1 MESPVKTLVY
11 GYGNP
16 GRGDDGLGP
25 ALVEKI
31 QAWIV
36 ENNVLGV
43 DTDSNYQL
51 NIEDAYNIKDY
62 DIVIFADASCEDIE
76 HFIIERVKPDE
87 KTAFNTHSVSA
98 GFVLNLCNNMYG
110 KKPLVFLLHLR
121 GYDFGLKEGFSDLAD
136 STLNMAYNYLVNI
149 IATPRLSKLLESV
162 K

>member
-1 MESPVKTLVY
+1 MKSQVKTLVY

-25 ALVEKI
+25 AIAEKI
-31 QAWIV
+31 QAWV
-36 ENNVLGV
+36 AENNVPGV

-62 DIVIFADASCEDIE
+62 DIVIFADASYEDIE
-76 HFIIERVKPDE
+76 HFIIEKVTPDE

-98 GFVLNLCNNMYG
+98 GFVLNLCNKMYG
-110 KKPLVFLLHLR
+110 KEPQVFLLHLK
-121 GYDFGLKEGFSDLAD
+121 GYDFELKEELSDRAVSSLE
-136 STLNMAYNYLVNI
+136 MAYNYLVNI
-149 IATPRLSKLLESV
+149 IATPRLSKLLEPV